1 MDIALRVKVTLGLSP
16 LMKNTPPR
24 TTLASFIL
32 KFICTPNIISFF
44 IKLTN
49 IFFLFYTFFAK
60 ETIFLLMIELFFFRR
75 IPLFLKNCIL
85 EELGNK
91 INLENLGKF
100 GRICELRLQEIRR

>member
-16 LMKNTPPR
+16 LMKNTPSR

-49 IFFLFYTFFAK
+49 IFFLFYTFFTK